1 MLLPVVAVE
10 VFAVGTVEWNIGSA
24 SKCAGILL

>member
-1 MLLPVVAVE
+1 MLLHVVAVE

-24 SKCAGILL
+24 GKCAGIVL